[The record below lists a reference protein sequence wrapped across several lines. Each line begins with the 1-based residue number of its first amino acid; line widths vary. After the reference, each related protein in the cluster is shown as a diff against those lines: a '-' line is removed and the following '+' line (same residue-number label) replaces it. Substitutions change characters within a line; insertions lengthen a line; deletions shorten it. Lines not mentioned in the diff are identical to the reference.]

1 MAGVP
6 VINSTNTYP
15 NLERW
20 ELIDENKE
28 YVDVYN
34 RYANIAVDLY
44 KTDKEIEEKFSLI
57 AADMFRVNL
66 STNDLETLDVKYI
79 FTSEDLNDFDT
90 EEVDFEEVYNNYGY
104 RIYRLNY

>member
-34 RYANIAVDLY
+34 RYAHIAVDLY

-66 STNDLETLDVKYI
+66 STNDLEILDIKYI
-79 FTSEDLNDFDT
+79 FTSEDLNNFDT